1 MRAFVFEDRF
11 SRDALTLV
19 ERPQPKPGPGQALVR
34 VRATFL
40 PRPERVA
47 FYRRL
52 FDLFREAEAAV
63 APLSRQL
70 AAIGTE

>member
-1 MRAFVFEDRF
+1 VDSAETGLNGAAIVAFVALGRF
-11 SRDALTLV
+11 ADLAA
-19 ERPQPKPGPGQALVR
+19 GQALVR
-34 VRATFL
+34 VREKFL

-63 APLSRQL
+63 APVSRQL
-70 AAIGTE
+70 AAIGTA

>member
-1 MRAFVFEDRF
+1 LGRF
-11 SRDALTLV
+11 ADLGA
-19 ERPQPKPGPGQALVR
+19 GQALVR
-34 VRATFL
+34 VREKFL

-63 APLSRQL
+63 APVSRRL
-70 AAIGTE
+70 AAIGTA